1 LFASP
6 ASRVG
11 VSEHPVATWRKRIG
25 IASYA
30 GVPECDRM
38 SYRGCIKPP
47 LFDTAE
53 VPEIKTGFMGAGLQM
68 TIDPEATDTG
78 TDARFAPDALQRNAA
93 RIDAVYQA
101 AEVVGD
107 DDPSMLR
114 LLRIAAQLTGA
125 RFAAF
130 SLVAEKRSIVKAALG
145 FDHDTAGL
153 LWPLDQAVVAA
164 DRPLVG
170 PELAPSA
177 SPLLRALQQQ
187 EIAVGHYA
195 GIPIRMPNG
204 LVVGVLSVVGTTP
217 IAMSVPLQK
226 ALEDIGALAEG
237 WILLRSA
244 SIVDV
249 LTGLFNRRYFEELVA
264 REWRRSLRHLAPVA
278 MLMIDIDYFKVLNDA
293 LGHEAGD
300 AALRQ
305 VAAILKAQFRRGGD
319 VVARYGGEEFVTVL
333 PDTAAETAMALA
345 RRALRAIE
353 DAQLKH
359 PDSPYEA
366 LTVSIGVA
374 TAASTEEHQRGPIW
388 LLTRADQALYEAKR
402 RGRNRAVFDSASA
415 YR

>member
-1 LFASP
+1 MEMFDTGP
-6 ASRVG
+6 
-11 VSEHPVATWRKRIG
+11 
-25 IASYA
+25 
-30 GVPECDRM
+30 VPEPR
-38 SYRGCIKPP
+38 SG
-47 LFDTAE
+47 L
-53 VPEIKTGFMGAGLQM
+53 MGANQLM
-68 TIDPEATDTG
+68 TVEPESGMSGAAATRSPEAL
-78 TDARFAPDALQRNAA
+78 DALQRNAA

-107 DDPSMLR
+107 DDPSMHR
-114 LLRIAAQLTGA
+114 LLRIAVQLTGA

-130 SLVAEKRSIVKAALG
+130 SLVAEKRSIVKASLG
-145 FDHDTAGL
+145 FDPDIAGL
-153 LWPLDQAVVAA
+153 MWPLDQAVVAA
-164 DRPLVG
+164 DHL
-170 PELAPSA
+170 LAGHEIEPIE
-177 SPLLRALQQQ
+177 SPLLRALQKQG
-187 EIAVGHYA
+187 IAPAHYA

-204 LVVGVLSVVGTTP
+204 LVVGVLSVVCASD
-217 IAMSVPLQK
+217 IAVHPELQK
-226 ALEDIGALAEG
+226 ALEDVGALAED

-264 REWRRSLRHLAPVA
+264 REWRRSLRHLAPIA
-278 MLMIDIDYFKVLNDA
+278 MLMIDIDYFKALNDGM
-293 LGHEAGD
+293 GHEAGD
-300 AALRQ
+300 VALRQ

-319 VVARYGGEEFVTVL
+319 VVARYGGEEFVAVL
-333 PDTAAETAMALA
+333 PETTAETAMDLA

-374 TAASTEEHQRGPIW
+374 SAASEEEQRRGPIW

-402 RGRNRAVFDSASA
+402 KGRNRVVFDPASA